1 MEKYGLIIDVAAN
14 RPGLLHVLK
23 VRALYGKFIDGQKG
37 LIEAGLERGARVR
50 LCVES
55 VEKRRLSLDFTNDVK
70 LGAKAELEAAA
81 AERSA
86 LVSSRKGDAKTK
98 MERNDRSTKDVAPAP
113 MPTVETERVV
123 TSVSTSVKGESEA
136 RDEVNYDDDDDD
148 YDEDRDIEDSLGL
161 GFY

>member
-98 MERNDRSTKDVAPAP
+98 MERNDRSTKDVAPT
-113 MPTVETERVV
+113 PTPTAETERVV
-123 TSVSTSVKGESEA
+123 TTVSTSVKGESEA